1 MDEFLTNIWSGI
13 LLLGVMGFVVYFMI
27 RPSIDRKKLQSDRIN
42 KNDMDTLHKM
52 AGNKERRK
60 KIVNRVHSYQYEN
73 LIYEIYS
80 PYAENKKTSNKIY
93 GTFPRQSWAVTEYL
107 EDEFIKSEISRIMAI
122 SKEEATAMFNS
133 FLKSYLLIHKS
144 YNAHKSLI
152 GPTLSEDWDIISKN
166 DMNLS
171 RWMESHHNI
180 ETKESADKRREP
192 YNLCRFY
199 PFYEFVNEHGVFEV
213 TASSLTS
220 KDTFW
225 IRFSDKTKIVFSL
238 QRLNIKLETK
248 YRYKREDEITSKLL
262 DMHNIYVM
270 IDDIHYELVLEHE
283 INWLTQSLF

>member
-1 MDEFLTNIWSGI
+1 
-13 LLLGVMGFVVYFMI
+13 
-27 RPSIDRKKLQSDRIN
+27 
-42 KNDMDTLHKM
+42 
-52 AGNKERRK
+52 
-60 KIVNRVHSYQYEN
+60 
-73 LIYEIYS
+73 
-80 PYAENKKTSNKIY
+80 
-93 GTFPRQSWAVTEYL
+93 
-107 EDEFIKSEISRIMAI
+107 
-122 SKEEATAMFNS
+122 
-133 FLKSYLLIHKS
+133 
-144 YNAHKSLI
+144 
-152 GPTLSEDWDIISKN
+152 
-166 DMNLS
+166 MNLS